1 MKYGICNLN
10 VIPLRSEA
18 NSLANQQSQLLY
30 GELFKILEQRKFFSK
45 IRCLFDDYQGWISN
59 LHFKE
64 LSQEQFYEL
73 KYLKPS
79 YNYDLAHYVHN
90 ENNSLL
96 PVVIGSDLSK
106 APFLNHQCEAS
117 IIPNQHS
124 VVSSAMMYLNATE
137 LVGGK
142 TPFGIDSSGLTQM
155 AYKLN
160 GMSLKRTPQEQ
171 STQGEALS
179 FIEEAKAGDL
189 VFFDNKDGVIDHVGI
204 LLENNY
210 IIHAF
215 GTVRIDRIDHTGIF
229 NIDTNTYTHSV
240 RVIKSFL

>member
-1 MKYGICNLN
+1 MKYGICNLS

-18 NSLANQQSQLLY
+18 NDSAIQLSQLLY
-30 GELFKILEQRKFFSK
+30 GELFKIIEQRKFYSK
-45 IRCLFDDYQGWISN
+45 IRCVFDGCEGWISN
-59 LHFKE
+59 LHFIE
-64 LSQEQFYEL
+64 VNQEAFYEL
-73 KYLKPS
+73 KELKPS

-106 APFLNHQCEAS
+106 ALFLNHECEPS
-117 IIPNQHS
+117 VIPNQHS
-124 VVSSAMMYLNATE
+124 VVSTAMMYLNAPE
-137 LVGGK
+137 ILGGK
-142 TPFGIDSSGLTQM
+142 TPFGIDSSGLIQM

-160 GMSLKRTPQEQ
+160 GVALKRSAREQ
-171 STQGEALS
+171 AAQGEPLS

-189 VFFDNKDGVIDHVGI
+189 VFFDNKEGIIDHVGI

-210 IIHAF
+210 IIHAY
-215 GTVRIDRIDHTGIF
+215 GSVRIDRIDHTGIF

-240 RVIKSFL
+240 RVIKSIL

>member
-1 MKYGICNLN
+1 MKYGICNLS

-18 NSLANQQSQLLY
+18 NNMATQQSQLLY

-45 IRCLFDDYQGWISN
+45 IRCLFDDYEGWISN

-73 KYLKPS
+73 KELKPS

-90 ENNSLL
+90 KNNSLL
-96 PVVIGSDLSK
+96 PVVIGSDLSM

-124 VVSSAMMYLNATE
+124 VVSAAMMYLNATE

-142 TPFGIDSSGLTQM
+142 TPFGIDSSGLSQM

-160 GMSLKRTPQEQ
+160 GIALKRTPQEQ

-210 IIHAF
+210 IIHAY
-215 GTVRIDRIDHTGIF
+215 GSVRIDRIDHTGIF

-240 RVIKSFL
+240 RVIKSIL